1 MASPG
6 RFDELGL
13 ALTKHKYEVISRY
26 LRLLIGL
33 SLGAVVLMATLLS
46 DLFRE
51 PVARPLLL
59 GALIS
64 FALCV
69 LFSMFSMSSLTEHHV
84 LIPRGNVPTH
94 VKVLGSYW
102 VNLSAEIFFLL
113 GFILLAIFVVYNFW
127 VLHPPSEPSAQGP
140 FFHINFC
147 R

>member
-1 MASPG
+1 MASLNL
-6 RFDELGL
+6 FDQFAL
-13 ALTKHKYEVISRY
+13 AQIKHKYEVISRY

-69 LFSMFSMSSLTEHHV
+69 LFSMFSMSSLTEHQV
-84 LIPRGNVPTH
+84 MIPRVNVPTH
-94 VKVLGSYW
+94 VKALGSYW

-113 GFILLAIFVVYNFW
+113 SFILLAIFVVYNFW
-127 VLHPPSEPSAQGP
+127 VLNPPSEPSAQEP
-140 FFHINFC
+140 FSHMNFC